1 MRETGGVEAARLAS
15 ALSGKTGG
23 VGSTFSKNGWGR
35 GDIGAPK
42 SSRPHQL
49 FSEPRTAL
57 PGKLHTGGPGIHET
71 LSVEDRAARLL
82 ANLED
87 FVGRVCAPA

>member
-1 MRETGGVEAARLAS
+1 MEAARLAS
-15 ALSGKTGG
+15 ALSGNRWGG
-23 VGSTFSKNGWGR
+23 AGVLEERVGSGRYWG
-35 GDIGAPK
+35 PE

-49 FSEPRTAL
+49 FSEPRTAP